1 MRRWAPIVSV
11 FEQRFEETFKR
22 LADGGRTPALW
33 VQYHYMVD
41 VIKIFIKSERLADHN
56 GHLACIVTRMLDT
69 FSAAGHHQY
78 AKGARLY
85 CQLMK
90 QLETSP
96 GYKEIFERFT
106 AHGNHV
112 VRYSCHDWFGTWCD
126 ICIEQRLM
134 KAAKSEGGLSGGRM
148 KNDSGHKCWVQTLNH
163 FADINQRME
172 EGVKKHGPLH
182 KDLAKTRMKR
192 DAEAIALA
200 LKWFE
205 ENNPFDQD
213 RDRQLLVSFS
223 TGFTSTANDAVNAE
237 GDAEKAGWTVSDI
250 QDGSEVQGT
259 GPAITQKDS
268 QGKREGDSPELTQ
281 VLQPTDNFS
290 PTGYD
295 S

>member
-1 MRRWAPIVSV
+1 MGARHTAPIVAE

-41 VIKIFIKSERLADHN
+41 VIKIFIKMDRLVDHN
-56 GHLACIVTRMLDT
+56 GHLSYIVTRMLDT
-69 FSAAGHHQY
+69 FSTAGHHQY

-90 QLETSP
+90 LLETLP

-106 AHGNHV
+106 GHGNHVVRNHV
-112 VRYSCHDWFGTWCD
+112 VRYSCHDLSGIWCD

-134 KAAKSEGGLSGGRM
+134 KAAKSEGGLSRGRM
-148 KNDSGHKCWVQTLNH
+148 RNSDSGHKCLNH
-163 FADINQRME
+163 FADVNQRME

-192 DAEAIALA
+192 DTEAIALA

-205 ENNPFDQD
+205 ENNPFDHD
-213 RDRQLLVSFS
+213 
-223 TGFTSTANDAVNAE
+223 
-237 GDAEKAGWTVSDI
+237 
-250 QDGSEVQGT
+250 
-259 GPAITQKDS
+259 
-268 QGKREGDSPELTQ
+268 
-281 VLQPTDNFS
+281 
-290 PTGYD
+290 
-295 S
+295 